1 MAVRIHDRRSLDA
14 ARGTTVLVFGRG
26 PSGWI
31 LNYHTFITYPVEKPY
46 CYDVYCEVIFFLIL
60 KDSIKYKEIKIVNTK
75 FLLFNIFMCQ
85 MVVFFYIGYSQCNTR
100 K

>member
-1 MAVRIHDRRSLDA
+1 MAVRIHDRRSLDGA
-14 ARGTTVLVFGRG
+14 LGTTVLVF
-26 PSGWI
+26 GWI

-46 CYDVYCEVIFFLIL
+46 CYDVYSEVIFFLIL

-85 MVVFFYIGYSQCNTR
+85 MVVFFYVGYSRCNKR

>member
-14 ARGTTVLVFGRG
+14 ARGTTVLVRG

-46 CYDVYCEVIFFLIL
+46 CYDVYSEVFFFLIL
-60 KDSIKYKEIKIVNTK
+60 KDRIKCKEIKIVNKK
-75 FLLFNIFMCQ
+75 F
-85 MVVFFYIGYSQCNTR
+85 
-100 K
+100 